1 MGETSISWTNWTW
14 NPLRGC
20 LEISPG
26 CAFCYAAAYAA
37 RFSGLGQPYEGL
49 AYFDANG
56 KAHWTGLIRTVPEK
70 LVEPIRKRKPLMIFV
85 NSMSDLFHEDVPDE
99 FIAAVFAVMGIA
111 RHHTYQVLTKRAGRM
126 ANLVSSL
133 TWDDC
138 VNAFCRQYPRSI
150 DIGFSKPAW
159 PLPNVW
165 LGVSTED
172 QKRADERIPHL
183 LRTPAAVRF
192 LSVEPLLGLVSL
204 TSKGYIAATG
214 DHPEMYGYMA
224 GPDDGKSV
232 VYKTRGEALANSG
245 ISWVIVGGESG
256 PKARPCDLAWI
267 RSVVG
272 QCREAGVPAFVKQMG
287 SNPKGN
293 CTDCTLVASERL
305 HCLQC
310 DRFRDPKG
318 GDPSEWPADLR
329 IQEFPGVSQAV
340 GVQGNLF

>member
-37 RFSGLGQPYEGL
+37 RFSGPGQPYEGL

-56 KAHWTGLIRTVPEK
+56 KAHWTGLIRTVLEK
-70 LVEPIRKRKPLMIFV
+70 LDEPIRKRKPMMIFV

-111 RHHTYQVLTKRAGRM
+111 RHHTYQVLTKRAERM

-138 VNAFCRQYPRSI
+138 VNAFCRWYPRSI
-150 DIGFSKPAW
+150 DIGLAKPAW

-183 LRTPAAVRF
+183 LRASAAVRF
-192 LSVEPLLGLVSL
+192 LSVEPMLGPVDLADVKGEMDVIESL
-204 TSKGYIAATG
+204 TGAYWPDWMGNAIEVPG
-214 DHPEMYGYMA
+214 CREMA
-224 GPDDGKSV
+224 
-232 VYKTRGEALANSG
+232 
-245 ISWVIVGGESG
+245 IHWVIVGGESG

-272 QCREAGVPAFVKQMG
+272 QCREARVPCFVKQLG
-287 SNPKGN
+287 AVPIGHDGETAVIGRYQSTFGN
-293 CTDCTLVASERL
+293 GAWRRL
-305 HCLQC
+305 
-310 DRFRDPKG
+310 DDPKG
-318 GDPSEWPADLR
+318 GDIEEWPDDLKVR
-329 IQEFPGVSQAV
+329 EFPNV
-340 GVQGNLF
+340 VQTAGIQGSLF

>member
-183 LRTPAAVRF
+183 LLTPASVRF
-192 LSVEPLLGLVSL
+192 LSVEPLIGPVRLPMDNCHPACLGDPSACGVGSDRCGCRL
-204 TSKGYIAATG
+204 
-214 DHPEMYGYMA
+214 D
-224 GPDDGKSV
+224 
-232 VYKTRGEALANSG
+232 
-245 ISWVIVGGESG
+245 WVIVGGESG
-256 PKARPCDLAWI
+256 PHARPFEIDWA
-267 RSVVG
+267 RSVIR
-272 QCREAGVPAFVKQMG
+272 QCKDSGVACFIKQIG
-287 SNPKGN
+287 AVPIGHDGETAVIGRYQSTFGN
-293 CTDCTLVASERL
+293 GAWRRL
-305 HCLQC
+305 
-310 DRFRDPKG
+310 DDPKG
-318 GDPSEWPADLR
+318 GDMEEWPDDLKVR
-329 IQEFPGVSQAV
+329 EFPDVAQAI
-340 GVQGNLF
+340 GIQGSLF